1 MIRDAVTM
9 IAIASDRRVEDDHQV
24 DQDAQPVCRRRWL
37 ASVPIGLAAE
47 NQAPW
52 ASAALPKPI
61 VAA

>member
-9 IAIASDRRVEDDHQV
+9 IAMLSDSASRMITRSMITLNQLPTYVV
-24 DQDAQPVCRRRWL
+24 

-47 NQAPW
+47 NHAPFS
-52 ASAALPKPI
+52 SAVLPNPI